1 MLKIISTTSDL
12 KIKFLITVIAAIL
25 FLPFLGDVHL
35 FDWDEIN
42 FAEAS
47 REMIETGDY
56 LRVHIDYEPF
66 YEKPPLFFWFQVLSM
81 KIFGVNEF
89 AARFPNAIF
98 GIVALLILYAFGR
111 KLFDKSFG
119 LLWVMAYAGS
129 ILPYFYFR
137 SGILDP
143 LFNLFMFISVWFIYR
158 SFEVSDKTNY
168 FFIHAGVFA
177 GLAINIKRLKSGS
190 RMPDLK

>member
-1 MLKIISTTSDL
+1 MLKKITTASDL
-12 KIKFLITVIAAIL
+12 RIKLFIIVIASLL

-81 KIFGVNEF
+81 RLFGVNEF
-89 AARFPNAIF
+89 AARFPNAMF
-98 GIVALLILYAFGR
+98 GIAALLILYSIGR

-119 LLWVMAYAGS
+119 LLWVITYAGS
-129 ILPYFYFR
+129 ILPIFTSDQASSIHFLISLCSSQ
-137 SGILDP
+137 SGISIDP
-143 LFNLFMFISVWFIYR
+143 LKYPTRRIFSLSMREFLQ
-158 SFEVSDKTNY
+158 
-168 FFIHAGVFA
+168 
-177 GLAINIKRLKSGS
+177 GLRFLLKVLWGFCS
-190 RMPDLK
+190 PD